1 MGAAGT
7 ADLWEYRGP
16 GDWLA
21 VLKMISRNSPG
32 LLHPPLG
39 GGRTLRPLRA
49 GALLTLLLLPGLV
62 ADGWPQVD
70 LAALGDRAVAAA
82 HHHAQAGLLEDAGV
96 VVVGVAHGPAAQ
108 VALCVP
114 VVGAVDV
121 FLVGIRPLLEP
132 VRLFHVLMKTQR
144 RLL

>member
-121 FLVGIRPLLEP
+121 FLVGIGPLLEP